1 MPDLK
6 TTSVQISVGTAHPV
20 RSGGRPA
27 VPGARGWGQGNPL
40 RFGARGW
47 GFLAVPTEICSSQL
61 RSGSWD
67 LELAVQVRQCL
78 LRSGVRSW
86 GPAWGLEPAVET
98 RSWGPAVPTE
108 MCSLQLMSGSAHWDL
123 ELAVGREEDGGGRR
137 KEEEEDGRRQATF
150 MNSITWQVGNI
161 IYIDRRIKEKQLS
174 FQPSETSGDRI
185 MELIWLT
192 QNDPCG
198 GQRLLQQRMSITSRE
213 PWIV

>member
-1 MPDLK
+1 MGNAGPENNER
-6 TTSVQISVGTAHPV
+6 QISVGTAHPV

-78 LRSGVRSW
+78 LRSGVWSW

-108 MCSLQLMSGSAHWDL
+108 MCSLQLVSGSAHWDL

-137 KEEEEDGRRQATF
+137 EGGGGWK
-150 MNSITWQVGNI
+150 
-161 IYIDRRIKEKQLS
+161 
-174 FQPSETSGDRI
+174 ETSNFYEFYRLAGGKHNIYRSSYKRKTT
-185 MELIWLT
+185 EFPAIW
-192 QNDPCG
+192 N
-198 GQRLLQQRMSITSRE
+198 
-213 PWIV
+213 